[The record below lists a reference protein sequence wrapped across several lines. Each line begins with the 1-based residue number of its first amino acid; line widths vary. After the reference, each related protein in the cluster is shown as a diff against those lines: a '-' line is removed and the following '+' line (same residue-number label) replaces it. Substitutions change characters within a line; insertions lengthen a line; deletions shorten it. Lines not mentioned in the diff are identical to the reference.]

1 MLTAALVCLGLIP
14 VVVVMAAVVL
24 WLAHTDR
31 IKFESTPFLILWGGQ
46 VICAALMTTAIV
58 LGVIALVQRV
68 LK

>member
-1 MLTAALVCLGLIP
+1 MLTAALICLGLIP
-14 VVVVMAAVVL
+14 VVVIIKAAVVL

-31 IKFESTPFLILWGGQ
+31 IFESTPFLILWGGQ